1 MVNQVPLS
9 ADVQGAF
16 FCEDGQVHDWTYLR
30 DAHKTY
36 RCKRCVA
43 TIQKSRLKELT
54 DNA

>member
-1 MVNQVPLS
+1 MVTRPTQD
-9 ADVQGAF
+9 ADTNSAF
-16 FCEDGQVHDWTYLR
+16 FCDDGEVHDWTYLR
-30 DAHKTY
+30 DDKMTY